1 MWANFT
7 RGKAF
12 TAGNTTTNRIES
24 NWNQVKMLLGHKTRI
39 DKTIA
44 GLLQHQMTITQKI
57 VFTIGHQHS
66 TSRAPKT
73 VPKFLRAVAN
83 RLSADI
89 FSTVKK
95 EWERF
100 VNLMA
105 GALCKRVAGSVSFW
119 KVNCG
124 NETFVCND
132 GEWTCTCLFFKSHHL
147 PCRHMMHLA
156 ESGLRLNMLPV
167 TSIDKRWSLSVAL
180 EAKEDLAAAADL
192 LKPIVQMSKLRS
204 PKVKL
209 PEDDKVAE
217 QSDDHGSCM
226 TASKIPKE
234 IAYVR
239 LHRKERA
246 NQVVLSS
253 SEKYSYAKAVL
264 EPLLE
269 HLSCLSSADF
279 YQELSAWKDTV
290 EIGLNREVNG
300 NRDDGSSNEDDDDQD
315 DFSSLDPLEAMET
328 AKLMDELESASPST
342 EACTDSGGA
351 SESEASES
359 EGDSANPERVNDTS
373 NMSPPDPEVPTI
385 ASRAVDIISL
395 PRPKRRGNSRVTTK
409 QLRQTTLTSG
419 QPRLAIHKY
428 PAGLTVTLD
437 RFVRWAR
444 NTENLKFVMDT
455 LAKYPVQL
463 EDPYL
468 RARSIE
474 CRWEAM
480 RHTDYMHAFA
490 VPIDISRSLQAAVT
504 TAWKEQDSP
513 GPLED
518 SAKNQ
523 GIVLDIV
530 ATIDPKLWKFSR

>member
-1 MWANFT
+1 
-7 RGKAF
+7 
-12 TAGNTTTNRIES
+12 
-24 NWNQVKMLLGHKTRI
+24 
-39 DKTIA
+39 
-44 GLLQHQMTITQKI
+44 
-57 VFTIGHQHS
+57 
-66 TSRAPKT
+66 
-73 VPKFLRAVAN
+73 
-83 RLSADI
+83 
-89 FSTVKK
+89 
-95 EWERF
+95 
-100 VNLMA
+100 
-105 GALCKRVAGSVSFW
+105 
-119 KVNCG
+119 
-124 NETFVCND
+124 
-132 GEWTCTCLFFKSHHL
+132 
-147 PCRHMMHLA
+147 
-156 ESGLRLNMLPV
+156 MLPV

-180 EAKEDLAAAADL
+180 DAKEDLAAAADL

-209 PEDDKVAE
+209 LEDDKVAE

-253 SEKYSYAKAVL
+253 SEKYSYAKAML

-269 HLSCLSSADF
+269 HLSCLSSTDF

-351 SESEASES
+351 SESE
-359 EGDSANPERVNDTS
+359 GDSANPERVNDT

-385 ASRAVDIISL
+385 PSRAVDIISL

-474 CRWEAM
+474 CRWEAI

-513 GPLED
+513 DPLED
-518 SAKNQ
+518 SVKNQ